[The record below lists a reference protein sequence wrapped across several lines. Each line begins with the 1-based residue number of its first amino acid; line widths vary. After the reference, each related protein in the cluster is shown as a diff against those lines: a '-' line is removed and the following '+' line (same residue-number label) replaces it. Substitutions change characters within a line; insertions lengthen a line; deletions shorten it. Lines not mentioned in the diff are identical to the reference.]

1 MTFCRCQR
9 QLTEGSYFRGA
20 FTSYQHIF
28 CVSPTGECCGNHKKT
43 GDQWSPLRP
52 RSVLKPIR
60 RGGHCPP
67 VYHGFCRIPLAPLRK
82 GSCQRQ
88 LTEGSH
94 GFHRSPEP
102 GCRNHRIRN
111 SVRAPT
117 KKPVGETPTGGA
129 LFDYVSGVTSGVGSA
144 TIVNTKVFGKA
155 KKSPPRTLAVTMY
168 LPGAVGM
175 VLFA

>member
-1 MTFCRCQR
+1 MVAPMGIVGTQIHNV
-9 QLTEGSYFRGA
+9 GA
-20 FTSYQHIF
+20 GIA
-28 CVSPTGECCGNHKKT
+28 
-43 GDQWSPLRP
+43 RP
-52 RSVLKPIR
+52 F
-60 RGGHCPP
+60 PP
-67 VYHGFCRIPLAPLRK
+67 
-82 GSCQRQ
+82 
-88 LTEGSH
+88 

-117 KKPVGETPTGGA
+117 KKPVGETPTGSA

>member
-1 MTFCRCQR
+1 METIKKRATNGRPYGLGRYSNPFV
-9 QLTEGSYFRGA
+9 GA
-20 FTSYQHIF
+20 GIARPF
-28 CVSPTGECCGNHKKT
+28 PTVFAAPNC
-43 GDQWSPLRP
+43 L
-52 RSVLKPIR
+52 
-60 RGGHCPP
+60 
-67 VYHGFCRIPLAPLRK
+67 PLAEREGKVSAQPTDEVLF
-82 GSCQRQ
+82 QRRIQ
-88 LTEGSH
+88 IKQAEIASARPAAYSVVSTAVST
-94 GFHRSPEP
+94 P

-117 KKPVGETPTGGA
+117 KKPVGETPTGSA

-144 TIVNTKVFGKA
+144 TIVNTKVLGKA